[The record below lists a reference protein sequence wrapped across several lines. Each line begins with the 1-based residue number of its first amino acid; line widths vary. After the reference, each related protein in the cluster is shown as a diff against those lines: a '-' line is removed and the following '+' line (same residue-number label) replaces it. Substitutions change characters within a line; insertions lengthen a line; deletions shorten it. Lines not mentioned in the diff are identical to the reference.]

1 MNKHTYLRAYM
12 AGIMVPTPFLLVVI
26 MVFCISRYVYNVP
39 VPIERVIMFPMA
51 VVPNV
56 WGLWNV
62 LYIAL
67 LSRRNFPIGAHGAI
81 LPFLFAPAGY
91 LVARLLDFPIPSLVF
106 HAFPAGFL
114 VGVIVYY
121 LAWKHLV
128 GFLNGVLSIA

>member
-12 AGIMVPTPFLLVVI
+12 AGIMIPTPFLLVVVT
-26 MVFCISRYVYNVP
+26 VFCIGRYVYNVP

-51 VVPNV
+51 VVPNL
-56 WGLWNV
+56 WGLWNL

-81 LPFLFAPAGY
+81 LPFLFAPTGY
-91 LVARLLDFPIPSLVF
+91 LAARLLDFPIPGFIL
-106 HAFPAGFL
+106 HAFPFAFL

-121 LAWKHLV
+121 LACKHLV
-128 GFLNGVLSIA
+128 GFLNSVLSIA

>member
-26 MVFCISRYVYNVP
+26 TVFCIARYVYNIP
-39 VPIERVIMFPMA
+39 IPIERVIMFPMA
-51 VVPNV
+51 AVPNV

-67 LSRRNFPIGAHGAI
+67 HSRFNIPIGAHGAI
-81 LPFLFAPAGY
+81 LPLLFAPAGY
-91 LVARLLDFPIPSLVF
+91 LVARILEFPIPGFIL
-106 HAFPAGFL
+106 HALPFGLP

>member
-26 MVFCISRYVYNVP
+26 TVFCIARYIYNLP

-67 LSRRNFPIGAHGAI
+67 HSRYNFPIGAHGAL

-91 LVARLLDFPIPSLVF
+91 LVARILEFPIPGFVF
-106 HAFPAGFL
+106 HAFPVGFP
-114 VGVIVYY
+114 VGIIVYY
-121 LAWKHLV
+121 LTWKHLV
-128 GFLNGVLSIA
+128 AFLNGVLAIA

>member
-12 AGIMVPTPFLLVVI
+12 AGIMVPTPFLLVI
-26 MVFCISRYVYNVP
+26 ITVFCIGRSVYSVP
-39 VPIERVIMFPMA
+39 IPIERVIMFPMA

-56 WGLWNV
+56 WGLWNI
-62 LYIAL
+62 LYLAL
-67 LSRRNFPIGAHGAI
+67 HSRFNIPIGLHGAV

-91 LVARLLDFPIPSLVF
+91 LVARLLDFPIPGFVL
-106 HAFPAGFL
+106 HAFPVGFL

-128 GFLNGVLSIA
+128 GQLNTVLGLA

>member
-12 AGIMVPTPFLLVVI
+12 AGIMIPTPFLLVVVT
-26 MVFCISRYVYNVP
+26 VFCIGRYVYNVP

-51 VVPNV
+51 VVPNL
-56 WGLWNV
+56 WGLWNL

-81 LPFLFAPAGY
+81 LPFLFAPTGY
-91 LVARLLDFPIPSLVF
+91 LAARLLDFPIPGFIL
-106 HAFPAGFL
+106 HAFPFAFL